1 MATKKILSNE
11 GDVLYIAIQTGAGV
25 FNKPVSSGTVYLTA
39 APAIT
44 QKPRNAE
51 NKEMRR
57 TRDPQPGTVVG
68 MSIGEFKF
76 STNLVLSGSK
86 GVVSCIHPL
95 LLSAYGRHTITT
107 NEKVTYTHYLY
118 DDDYVYLTVLAK
130 KDSETQL
137 LLDCVV
143 DSITLKSTAAT
154 LQVVEFSG
162 YFLKKYN
169 AGTGYLGTA
178 TPGGTPQTSIV
189 LKTKAQAETFEAGAY
204 ITVGSDDNT
213 GQGFLI
219 TAVNVGTKTL
229 TITPGVST
237 AQPVDSIA
245 TGWAPVDVAS
255 GYPVD
260 GGFGEFIVDANSEGP
275 APVQIISA
283 DYSLKN
289 GIAKIEDERAST
301 ATGGY
306 SGRYGK
312 GKREVT
318 FNTDEYLTTDGQPA
332 EYHLKKNSPITV
344 ELNMGEEDGKKA
356 KVIIPNMRLTD
367 VTQSGDAQ
375 KKQTKQGKCYPD
387 EGDDPSTLELS

>member
-1 MATKKILSNE
+1 MASKPILSNE
-11 GDVLYIAIQTGAGV
+11 GDVLFIAIQTGPGV
-25 FNKPVSSGTVYLTA
+25 INKPLSSGTVYLTA
-39 APAIT
+39 APTIT
-44 QKPRNAE
+44 QKPRNAD

-57 TRDPQPGTVVG
+57 TRDSQPGTVVG

-95 LLSAYGRHTITT
+95 LLSTYGRHTITT

-130 KDSETQL
+130 KDSETQI

-143 DSITLKSTAAT
+143 DSLTLKSTAAT

-162 YFLKKYN
+162 YFLKKFN
-169 AGTGYLGTA
+169 AGTGFLNAAIT
-178 TPGGTPQTSIV
+178 GTPPATAIV
-189 LKTKAQAETFEAGAY
+189 MKTKAETETFEPGAY

-219 TAVNVGTKTL
+219 TAVNVDTKTL
-229 TITPGVST
+229 TIQGGVTT
-237 AQPVDSIA
+237 AQPANAIV

-255 GYPVD
+255 GYAID
-260 GGFGEFIVDANSEGP
+260 GGFGEFIVDPNSEGP
-275 APVQIISA
+275 AAVQIISA
-283 DYSLKN
+283 DYTLKN
-289 GIAKIEDERAST
+289 SIAKIEDERTST
-301 ATGGY
+301 TGGY
-306 SGRYGK
+306 TGRYGK

-318 FNTDEYLTTDGQPA
+318 FNTDEYLTIDGLPA
-332 EYHLKKNSPITV
+332 EYHLKKNSSITV
-344 ELNMGEEDGKKA
+344 ELNMGDEDGKKA
-356 KVIIPNMRLTD
+356 QIIIPNMRLTD

-387 EGDDPSTLELS
+387 EGDDPSSLILC